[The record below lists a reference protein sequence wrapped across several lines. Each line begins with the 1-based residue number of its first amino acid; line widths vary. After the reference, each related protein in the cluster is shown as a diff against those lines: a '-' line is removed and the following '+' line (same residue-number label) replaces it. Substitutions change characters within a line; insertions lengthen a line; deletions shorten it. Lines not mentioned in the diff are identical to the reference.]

1 MTGNLISIHKHRMN
15 RFPVINLH
23 FIYISLS
30 AIVNGQHPALDK
42 SSARFPD
49 KDVTPLRRE

>member
-1 MTGNLISIHKHRMN
+1 MTGNLINIHKHRMN
-15 RFPVINLH
+15 HFPVINLH